1 MKLATLATAALL
13 ALGALAFVPDA
24 DAVGTCTYLT
34 NAVSSPDCPHLFC
47 YGTSWSYGDAYYT
60 CHRWI
65 DPPCSYCVIM
75 GLP

>member
-1 MKLATLATAALL
+1 MKAVAL
-13 ALGALAFVPDA
+13 ALPLLLVAGALAVVPEA
-24 DAVGTCTYLT
+24 EAVGTCTYLL
-34 NAVSSPDCPHLFC
+34 NAVTQPDCPHLFC
-47 YGTSWSYGDAYYT
+47 YGTSWSSPDPYYR

>member
-1 MKLATLATAALL
+1 MRTLRLL
-13 ALGALAFVPDA
+13 VGLSLVGTVLAFVPDA

-47 YGTSWSYGDAYYT
+47 YGTSWSDGDAYYT
-60 CHRWI
+60 CHRWV